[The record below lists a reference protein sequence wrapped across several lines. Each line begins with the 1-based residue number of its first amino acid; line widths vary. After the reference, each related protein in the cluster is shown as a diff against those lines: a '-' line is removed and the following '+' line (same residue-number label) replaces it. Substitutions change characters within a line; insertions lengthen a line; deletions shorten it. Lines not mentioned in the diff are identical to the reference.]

1 MEPNQPAQAESARQA
16 RGLVLGLY
24 LSAAMTVVVGI
35 ALGFALDP
43 VWFGLVLLGLVDVV
57 LAALFAGGRIGPLAA
72 RRQAEARATRRR
84 SLSPTRATTPTRAR
98 IEAGSA
104 T

>member
-1 MEPNQPAQAESARQA
+1 VEPNQPAQAEPARQA

-24 LSAAMTVVVGI
+24 LSAAVTVVVGI
-35 ALGFALDP
+35 ALGIALDP

-72 RRQAEARATRRR
+72 RRQAEAEGDAAAIAE
-84 SLSPTRATTPTRAR
+84 SDPGYNPYAR
-98 IEAGSA
+98 ED
-104 T
+104 